1 MILAV
6 NANAAVDQVL
16 FIDRFAGGTTMRT
29 GRCVLSVG
37 GKALDSAVVL
47 KTLGAP
53 VRAVSLAA
61 GRTGETL
68 AGLLRERGIDSDLLW
83 VPGETRTSYVIIE
96 TELKRHSHITTSGYT
111 VTPEDCARFCELVER
126 HAGEASWAVIAGSLP
141 GGAPPDLYCRITEML
156 HKHGVRV
163 LIDTSGQPALEALN
177 ARPEILKMNELEFAA
192 TFQAGPA
199 SLAEWAEAGRR
210 EAARRAIPALVLT
223 LGKRGILTFAG
234 GRVYHAAAPEVEAV
248 NAAGSGDAVSAV
260 LAYRLSLGSSWEEA
274 LRWAAA
280 AGAAVALTEGTAE
293 CRVEDVN
300 RLFTLTHV
308 ETITDIAQTSE

>member
-1 MILAV
+1 MILAI

-29 GRCVLSVG
+29 GRWVVSVG

-53 VRAVSLAA
+53 VRAVSLVA

-68 AGLLRERGIDSDLLW
+68 AGLLREREIDSDLLW

-111 VTPEDCARFCELVER
+111 VSQEDCVKFCELVER
-126 HAGEASWAVIAGSLP
+126 RAGEASWAVIAGSLP
-141 GGAPPDLYCRITEML
+141 VGAPPDLYRRITETL
-156 HKHGVRV
+156 HQHGVRV

-177 ARPEILKMNELEFAA
+177 ARPEILKMNEPEFAA
-192 TFQAGPA
+192 TFQAQPG
-199 SLAEWAEAGRR
+199 SLAEWAEAGRH
-210 EAARRAIPALVLT
+210 AAAQHAIPALVLT
-223 LGKRGILTFAG
+223 LGRRGILAFAG
-234 GRVYHAAAPEVEAV
+234 GQVYHAAAPEVEAV

-260 LAYRLSLGSSWEEA
+260 LAYRLSLGDDWEQA

-280 AGAAVALTEGTAE
+280 TGAAVALTEGTAE

-300 RLFTLTHV
+300 RLHPLTQV
-308 ETITDIAQTSE
+308 KTIADIAHTL